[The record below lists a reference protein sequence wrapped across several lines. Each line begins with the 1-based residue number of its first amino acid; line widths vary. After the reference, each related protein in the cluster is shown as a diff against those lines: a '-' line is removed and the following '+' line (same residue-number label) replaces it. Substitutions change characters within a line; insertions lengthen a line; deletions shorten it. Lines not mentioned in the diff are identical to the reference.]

1 MEVEEV
7 AKPTAKGKG
16 RGKGKSAGGTKAASE
31 EAPNHSYDKSQ
42 PISLGKISY
51 FQHQYLIVY
60 AFQSRLVTMF
70 VIVTGLHIY
79 SLGLKVI

>member
-31 EAPNHSYDKSQ
+31 EAPNTNAASESQ
-42 PISLGKISY
+42 VGKTEKRRSLAVEEKYQKMTQREHIIKRPDTY
-51 FQHQYLIVY
+51 
-60 AFQSRLVTMF
+60 SRILSGF
-70 VIVTGLHIY
+70 VRN
-79 SLGLKVI
+79 